1 MKPFINK
8 FILASLAL
16 TFCVMFGFAQ
26 QAKPQEEKK
35 DSPAAIKPA
44 GALQKQVIAKFTA
57 WDKNLKSLKT
67 DYEQVTSF
75 EGTEISSSQGRLY
88 KSGNN
93 IRIETLQNG
102 KITQSAVTDKKI
114 ITVYDDKGEIVT
126 SLSWQDWQ
134 ASQPNKALFD
144 FGNYSAVLKE
154 HKIKEFAQTKAG
166 YKLVLTPADA
176 DGTESYLLEF
186 LLDTKDCFPL
196 SISLSNEGIKT
207 QTVLKNTNKNVKLEE
222 RLFK

>member
-8 FILASLAL
+8 FISAALAL
-16 TFCVMFGFAQ
+16 IFCAMSGFAQ
-26 QAKPQEEKK
+26 QAKQQENGA
-35 DSPAAIKPA
+35 PAAIQAQPKNV
-44 GALQKQVIAKFTA
+44 LQQQVIAKFTA

-126 SLSWQDWQ
+126 SLTWQEWQ

-144 FGNYSAVLKE
+144 FGNYTAVLKE
-154 HKIKEFAQTKAG
+154 HKIKEFANTRDG
-166 YKLVLTPADA
+166 YKLVLTPAQT
-176 DGTESYLLEF
+176 DGKESYLLEF
-186 LLDTKDCFPL
+186 LLSAKDCFPVR
-196 SISLSNEGIKT
+196 ISLSNEGIKT
-207 QTVLKNTNKNVKLEE
+207 QTVLKNINKNVKLQE